1 MATSTTIK
9 PKDALSPDL
18 QAINPIKLVKLIKKI
33 FDLVKKYWKEIG
45 GAGVAAKEAWDFV
58 SGLLQP
64 KTSPEYQSMTDD
76 GKKAIDK
83 YSGKLIQAFSDGDR
97 TGVISSLQ
105 DIANTYEVQS
115 RIAADPTKA
124 KALQDKAQQIR
135 NMADGI
141 ANGDIPM
148 DRGISDRV
156 KELDSKEEKQYS
168 EMPLSKAEES
178 LQELNQNLEKLVAK
192 ALVELGVD
200 KINSTNSRQVAG
212 ELLSMGALPDVA
224 KQALAHH
231 YEATLGM
238 TKTQSAEEAAKN
250 VMDATSDNKLDTTAS
265 NNQDNSS
272 KIASN
277 QREMG

>member
-1 MATSTTIK
+1 
-9 PKDALSPDL
+9 
-18 QAINPIKLVKLIKKI
+18 
-33 FDLVKKYWKEIG
+33 
-45 GAGVAAKEAWDFV
+45 
-58 SGLLQP
+58 
-64 KTSPEYQSMTDD
+64 
-76 GKKAIDK
+76 
-83 YSGKLIQAFSDGDR
+83 
-97 TGVISSLQ
+97 
-105 DIANTYEVQS
+105 
-115 RIAADPTKA
+115 
-124 KALQDKAQQIR
+124 LQDKAQQIR